1 MKVYVLEV
9 FWGDNW
15 EAVAVY
21 SNREA
26 AEKEGQL
33 TCSKSARYVEYEVKE
48 FEVRD

>member
-9 FWGDNW
+9 FWGDHW

-21 SNREA
+21 NNRES

-33 TCSKSARYVEYEVKE
+33 VLSKSSSYVEYEIKE
-48 FEVRD
+48 FDVKD